1 MPDTTENAAKAHLLT
16 GDRLTG
22 LEATALHG
30 YAHLASLVH
39 TLRKDGYVVHSRLV
53 TYAAVIERLREVG
66 VILDP
71 PPNLPVR
78 DIIFTQYWVGR

>member
-1 MPDTTENAAKAHLLT
+1 MNTENAARSHLLT
-16 GDRLTG
+16 GDRLTP

-39 TLRKDGYVVHSRLV
+39 TLRKEGFVVKSRSV
-53 TYAAVIERLREVG
+53 TYAAVRERLGNVG

-71 PPNLPVR
+71 PPNLPIR
-78 DIIFTQYWVGR
+78 EITFTEYWVGR